1 MRSPCIFAAVA
12 SSLALAG
19 CHIPAPALI
28 AGASCAA
35 AEAGAAVAAAVA
47 TDANAGANA
56 TKAAARTQQTANH
69 TDSILLKSVLFSMK
83 VSFFAPVSTAAALNS
98 A

>member
-56 TKAAARTQQTANH
+56 TKAAARTQQTAGAVQKAI
-69 TDSILLKSVLFSMK
+69 DDACPPLVAGVKAAS
-83 VSFFAPVSTAAALNS
+83 AAAG
-98 A
+98 AGK